1 MTAARIGSGSGEG
14 LVATFEDVTDR
25 KRAQLQILQSE
36 KMASI
41 GQLAAGVAHE
51 INNPTGYVS
60 SNLKTLSEYFEDVMG
75 VLLRYRALLSG
86 VREVIEKAKLDGN
99 LAGLARDIEA
109 MEQKVDIDYILKD
122 APSLI
127 HESREGTERIKEIVL
142 SLKNFAH
149 PGEERFSYSDV
160 NKNLDS
166 TLNVVWNELKY
177 KTTVRKEYGE
187 LPEVECHPQQIN
199 QVFMNMLVN
208 AAQAI
213 KVRGEIAIRT
223 RSLGD
228 VVEISISDTGVGIPE
243 ENLARIFDPFFT
255 TKEVGKGTG
264 LGLNVAYNIVK
275 KHHGAIDVASKV
287 GEGTTFTIRLPVHQ
301 EEGRA

>member
-1 MTAARIGSGSGEG
+1 
-14 LVATFEDVTDR
+14 
-25 KRAQLQILQSE
+25 
-36 KMASI
+36 
-41 GQLAAGVAHE
+41 
-51 INNPTGYVS
+51 VS
-60 SNLKTLSEYFEDVMG
+60 SNLKTLSEYFDDVMDI
-75 VLLRYRALLSG
+75 VLRYRALLSG
-86 VREVIEKAKLDGN
+86 VREGAEKAKVDGN

-109 MEQKVDIDYILKD
+109 LEQKVDIDYILKD
-122 APSLI
+122 APALI

-149 PGEERFSYSDV
+149 PGEARFSYSDV
-160 NKNLDS
+160 HKNLDS

-187 LPEVECHPQQIN
+187 LPEIECYPQQIN

-213 KVRGEIAIRT
+213 KVKGEIAIQT

-228 VVEISISDTGVGIPE
+228 VVEISISDTGVGIPV

-275 KHHGAIDVASKV
+275 KHRGAIDVKSRI

-301 EEGRA
+301 AEAME